1 MTRITLANWKA
12 KGLFF
17 SHRGY
22 RIFSRVEGPA
32 PAPVLL
38 LIHGFP
44 TASWD
49 WEAIWPALTRHYR
62 VMTLDMIG
70 FGFSDKPMDYP
81 YSIMDQA
88 DIFERLLAEHQVQS
102 YHLLAHDYGDTV
114 AQELLARHNAQEQ
127 PRPQLG
133 SVCFLNGGLF
143 PESHRPLLIQKLLRS
158 PIGPILARLNS
169 RNKLADSMQ
178 RVFGPNTQ
186 PDAELI
192 DGFWQLISTNKGA
205 RLLPKLLHYIP
216 ERRQHR
222 TRWVGAIQQATIPVK
237 VIDGIADPVSG
248 GHMVERYR
256 ALIPKPNV
264 TALQNIGH
272 YPQVEDPQGVLDAY
286 IQFRLAKTES

>member
-1 MTRITLANWKA
+1 MTRIALTDWKA
-12 KGLFF
+12 AGQFF
-17 SHRGY
+17 THRGY
-22 RIFSRVEGPA
+22 RIFSRVEGSVS
-32 PAPVLL
+32 APVLL

-70 FGFSDKPMDYP
+70 FGFSDKPTDYP

-88 DIFERLLAEHQVQS
+88 DIFERLLAEHGVQT

-127 PRPQLG
+127 PRPQLN

-158 PIGPILARLNS
+158 PIGPIIARLNS
-169 RNKLADSMQ
+169 RNKLASNMQ
-178 RVFGPNTQ
+178 RVFGQNTQ

-192 DGFWQLISTNKGA
+192 DSFWQLITTNKGA

-222 TRWVGAIQQATIPVK
+222 ARWVGAIQQAAIPVK

-248 GHMVERYR
+248 GHMVERYQ

-286 IQFRLAKTES
+286 LTFRATIA